1 MCIRDSFTLSDTGI
15 GMSTATVNQLFAPFF
30 QADAST
36 TRRFGG
42 TGLGLSISAHLLE
55 LMGGEITAE
64 STEGVGTTF
73 RFSLEL
79 PVLEASP
86 ATPATLATPTAAVPL
101 GNLRILLAEDNLTN
115 QKVASMMLRKLG
127 CTTQIADNGE
137 QALAALAEAPFDIV
151 LMDCQMPVMDGF
163 EATRQIRNDR
173 SGRFNPQ
180 ITIIAMTANAMQGL
194 SLIHISEPTR
204 PY

>member
-1 MCIRDSFTLSDTGI
+1 
-15 GMSTATVNQLFAPFF
+15 
-30 QADAST
+30 
-36 TRRFGG
+36 
-42 TGLGLSISAHLLE
+42 
-55 LMGGEITAE
+55 
-64 STEGVGTTF
+64 
-73 RFSLEL
+73 
-79 PVLEASP
+79 
-86 ATPATLATPTAAVPL
+86 LATPTAAVPL

-127 CTTQIADNGE
+127 CTIQIANNGE

-180 ITIIAMTANAMQGL
+180 ITIIAMTANAMQGDRETCIAAGMNDYIPKPIAQANLLATL
-194 SLIHISEPTR
+194 SQWKPAG
-204 PY
+204 

>member
-1 MCIRDSFTLSDTGI
+1 M
-15 GMSTATVNQLFAPFF
+15 
-30 QADAST
+30 
-36 TRRFGG
+36 
-42 TGLGLSISAHLLE
+42 
-55 LMGGEITAE
+55 
-64 STEGVGTTF
+64 EGVGTSF

-79 PVLEASP
+79 PVLEAST
-86 ATPATLATPTAAVPL
+86 ATPASPAAAVPL

-127 CTTQIADNGE
+127 CTIQIAGNGE

-180 ITIIAMTANAMQGL
+180 ITIIAMTRQRNAGRPRNLHRRRHERLHSQAHCPSQSACHAQPMETGRL
-194 SLIHISEPTR
+194 SR
-204 PY
+204 K